1 MRRPGLL
8 RRATPVA
15 RRTGLSLR
23 ATPVVVAIVCGA
35 CSTAVSGPARG
46 VVRGVVPGTSAVV
59 VVAEGQLEPQSVGSY
74 SLIIYGGA
82 NPRFPHDDFVTGLV
96 RPRDGTVEGLIF
108 SDVDGDG
115 TSDIVVI
122 MRSAGTGGYRS
133 ADAFRLHDTTL
144 SLVESV
150 KGLPKD
156 GDPVHALRAK
166 VGAHA
171 APQSDQRR
179 R

>member
-1 MRRPGLL
+1 M
-8 RRATPVA
+8 
-15 RRTGLSLR
+15 
-23 ATPVVVAIVCGA
+23 
-35 CSTAVSGPARG
+35 
-46 VVRGVVPGTSAVV
+46 RGVVPGTSTVV
-59 VVAEGQLEPQSVGSY
+59 VVTEGQLEPRSAGSY
-74 SLIIYGGA
+74 SLTIYGGA

-96 RPRDGTVEGLIF
+96 RPRDGTVEDVIF

-115 TSDIVVI
+115 TSDIVVT

-133 ADAFRLHDTTL
+133 ADAFRLQGTTL

-156 GDPVHALRAK
+156 GDPVQALRAQ

-179 R
+179 P